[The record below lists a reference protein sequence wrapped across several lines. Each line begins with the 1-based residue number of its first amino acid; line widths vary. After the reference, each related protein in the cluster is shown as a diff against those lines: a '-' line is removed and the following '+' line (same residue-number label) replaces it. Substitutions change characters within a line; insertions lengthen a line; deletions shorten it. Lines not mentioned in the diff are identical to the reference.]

1 MKKKLL
7 SVLCVFA
14 LMAALLPHVQA
25 LEGEGTRAA
34 QTLAALGLVSG
45 TPNGY
50 DTSAPATQEQA
61 AALLVRL
68 LGAEQEAAAD
78 RRSCGWK
85 NVPRWAWNAVNY
97 CANHGLLDQEEYRPN
112 ASVNAELW
120 CSMLLRAINEP
131 IAGGGVNTA
140 RRIGLIALPLEGVFT
155 RGELFETALS
165 ALTSPCLNG
174 GVSLLDGLIEKGL
187 CSEEKVSSLGLRSE
201 CLNARELADRHVA
214 AVLQL
219 ALYEDEASFAEGD
232 ASANASAILIS
243 DDGLALTNCHSIRD
257 AVIGTATL
265 VTGETFRINRV
276 LFYDDP
282 LDLAV
287 IRIDRTSTDGVII
300 PRFSYAELVDRKD
313 VRVGDTVYAIGN
325 PLGLGL
331 TVSQGIINSVS
342 HEADLS
348 NRPCVVSDATI
359 SRGSRGGALFN
370 ELGQVI
376 AVTTGAYNLG
386 NNMYLSVPV
395 APVLNLD
402 LSGEG
407 YTLTEVN
414 DALDAQE
421 EAAQADAE

>member
-1 MKKKLL
+1 MKKKFL
-7 SVLCVFA
+7 SVLCVLA
-14 LMAALLPHVQA
+14 LMAALLPNAQA

-34 QTLAALGLVSG
+34 QTLSALGLVSG

-50 DTSAPATQEQA
+50 DTSATATQEQA

-78 RRSCGWK
+78 RRSCGWG
-85 NVPRWAWNAVNY
+85 NVPHWAQNAVNY
-97 CANHGLLDQEEYRPN
+97 CANHALLDQEEYRPN
-112 ASVNAELW
+112 AAVSAELW

-131 IAGGGVNTA
+131 IAGGSVNTA
-140 RRIGLIALPLEGVFT
+140 RRIGLIALPLEGTLT

-165 ALTSPCLNG
+165 ALTAPRLSG
-174 GVSLLDGLIEKGL
+174 SASLLDSLIGKSL
-187 CSEEKVSSLGLRSE
+187 CTEEKAASLGLRSE
-201 CLNARELADRHVA
+201 RLNARQLTDRHIA

-219 ALYEDEASFAEGD
+219 ALYEDETSYAEDD
-232 ASANASAILIS
+232 ASASASAILIS

-265 VTGETFRINRV
+265 VTGEAFRIDRV

-287 IRIDRTSTDGVII
+287 IRIDRTSTDGVIV

-342 HEADLS
+342 HVADLS
-348 NRPCVVSDATI
+348 NHPCFVSDATI
-359 SRGSRGGALFN
+359 SRGSSGGALFN

-395 APVLNLD
+395 APVLHLD

-407 YTLTEVN
+407 ETLTEVN
-414 DALDAQE
+414 EALDAQE
-421 EAAQADAE
+421 EAE

>member
-1 MKKKLL
+1 MKKKFL
-7 SVLCVFA
+7 SVLCVLA
-14 LMAALLPHVQA
+14 LMVALLPNAHA

-34 QTLAALGLVSG
+34 QTLSALGLVSG

-50 DTSAPATQEQA
+50 DTSATATQEQA

-78 RRSCGWK
+78 RRSCGWG
-85 NVPRWAWNAVNY
+85 NVPHWAQNAVNY
-97 CANHGLLDQEEYRPN
+97 CVNHALLDQEEYRPN
-112 ASVNAELW
+112 AAVSAELW

-131 IAGGGVNTA
+131 IAGGSVNTA
-140 RRIGLIALPLEGVFT
+140 RRIGLIALPLEGKLT

-165 ALTSPCLNG
+165 ALTAPCLSG
-174 GVSLLDGLIEKGL
+174 GASLLDSLIGKSL
-187 CSEEKVSSLGLRSE
+187 CTEEKAASLGLRSE
-201 CLNARELADRHVA
+201 RLNARQLTDRHIA

-219 ALYEDEASFAEGD
+219 ALYENEASYAED
-232 ASANASAILIS
+232 AASASASAILIS

-257 AVIGTATL
+257 AVTGTATL
-265 VTGETFRINRV
+265 VTGEAFRIDRV

-287 IRIDRTSTDGVII
+287 IRIDRTSTDGVIV

-342 HEADLS
+342 HVADLS
-348 NRPCVVSDATI
+348 NHPCFVSDATI
-359 SRGSRGGALFN
+359 SRGSSGGALFN

-395 APVLNLD
+395 APVLHLD

-407 YTLTEVN
+407 ETLTEVN
-414 DALDAQE
+414 EALDAQE
-421 EAAQADAE
+421 EAE

>member
-1 MKKKLL
+1 MKKKFL
-7 SVLCVFA
+7 SVLCVLA
-14 LMAALLPHVQA
+14 LIAALLPNAHA

-34 QTLAALGLVSG
+34 QTLSALGLVSG

-50 DTSAPATQEQA
+50 DTSATATQEQA

-78 RRSCGWK
+78 RRSCGWG
-85 NVPRWAWNAVNY
+85 NVPHWAQNAVNY
-97 CANHGLLDQEEYRPN
+97 CANHALLDQEEYRPN
-112 ASVNAELW
+112 AAVSAELW

-131 IAGGGVNTA
+131 IAGGSVNTA
-140 RRIGLIALPLEGVFT
+140 WRIGLIALPLEGTLT
-155 RGELFETALS
+155 RSELFETALS
-165 ALTSPCLNG
+165 ALTAPCLSG
-174 GVSLLDGLIEKGL
+174 GASLLDSLIGKSLCTEEKASSLGL
-187 CSEEKVSSLGLRSE
+187 CSER
-201 CLNARELADRHVA
+201 LNARQLTDRHIA

-219 ALYEDEASFAEGD
+219 ALYEDEVSYAEDD
-232 ASANASAILIS
+232 ASASASAILIS

-265 VTGETFRINRV
+265 VTGETFRIDRV

-287 IRIDRTSTDGVII
+287 IRIDRTSTDGVIV

-342 HEADLS
+342 HVADLS
-348 NRPCVVSDATI
+348 NRPCFVSDATI
-359 SRGSRGGALFN
+359 SRGSSGGALFN

-395 APVLNLD
+395 APVLHLD

-407 YTLTEVN
+407 ETLTEVN
-414 DALDAQE
+414 EALDAQE
-421 EAAQADAE
+421 EAE

>member
-1 MKKKLL
+1 MKKKFL
-7 SVLCVFA
+7 SVLCVLA
-14 LMAALLPHVQA
+14 LMAALLPNAHA

-34 QTLAALGLVSG
+34 QTLSALGLVSG

-50 DTSAPATQEQA
+50 DTSATATQEQA

-78 RRSCGWK
+78 RRSCGWG
-85 NVPRWAWNAVNY
+85 NVPHWAQNAVNY
-97 CANHGLLDQEEYRPN
+97 CANHALLDQEEYRPN
-112 ASVNAELW
+112 AAVSAELW

-131 IAGGGVNTA
+131 IAGGSVNTA
-140 RRIGLIALPLEGVFT
+140 RRIGLIALPLEGTLT

-165 ALTSPCLNG
+165 ALTAPRLSG
-174 GVSLLDGLIEKGL
+174 GASLLDSLIGKSL
-187 CSEEKVSSLGLRSE
+187 CTEEKAASLGLRSE
-201 CLNARELADRHVA
+201 RLNARQLTDRHIA

-219 ALYEDEASFAEGD
+219 ALYENETSYAEDD
-232 ASANASAILIS
+232 ASASASAILIS

-265 VTGETFRINRV
+265 VTGEVFRIDRV

-287 IRIDRTSTDGVII
+287 IRIDRTSTDGVIV

-342 HEADLS
+342 HVADLS
-348 NRPCVVSDATI
+348 NRPCFVSDATI
-359 SRGSRGGALFN
+359 SRGSSGGALFN

-395 APVLNLD
+395 APVLHLD

-407 YTLTEVN
+407 ETLTEVN
-414 DALDAQE
+414 EALDAQE
-421 EAAQADAE
+421 EAE